1 MTTIPVHVDK
11 SCAKHSLL
19 MSALLPP
26 QVIEIKIS
34 RQDLFNHASLM
45 LQDSKIL
52 GRRTFRQ
59 TKKMWL
65 NLSEREGI
73 YLRFTNR
80 NLMAKAAARTEDV
93 TDLSKIVGVG
103 CGLFALTKAFNVN
116 INRFARFDP
125 TDNVMRRMDFEF
137 YVGKRRYFHEAKG
150 TTSEK
155 TASSDRRDIKEQK
168 GSTSA
173 YCRKNGPSMAGRTGS
188 IVIYKKT
195 GAKDISTRVILLDP
209 PSAGDG
215 EATESDELSAV
226 LNYYRNIYS
235 STHTDYLNSSRISI
249 PTWLSRVMEG
259 LHRGASL
266 PEQAPENINLTARVH
281 ELGPNESEYAG
292 TIFDRRLTD
301 RSLRTSVNFDD
312 ATRKTPSPYRFV
324 GVAAEVTERIVS
336 CQWNRVLEFS
346 DPNSLEISIL
356 GTSILASGVM
366 VRDLPGNELWERESR
381 RAFESLQ
388 KALV

>member
-1 MTTIPVHVDK
+1 MTTIPVHVEK
-11 SCAKHSLL
+11 SCAKHPLL
-19 MSALLPP
+19 MSALRPP

-34 RQDLFNHASLM
+34 REDLFNHASLM

-52 GRRTFRQ
+52 GKRTFRQ

-80 NLMAKAAARTEDV
+80 NLMARAAARTEDV

-116 INRFARFDP
+116 INRFERFDP
-125 TDNVMRRMDFEF
+125 TDKTIRRMDFEF

-155 TASSDRRDIKEQK
+155 TASSDRGDIKEQMD
-168 GSTSA
+168 STSA
-173 YCRKNGPSMAGRTGS
+173 YCRKNGRSIAGMTGS

-209 PSAGDG
+209 PAGGDG

-235 STHTDYLNSSRISI
+235 VTHTDYLNSRRLSI
-249 PTWLSRVMEG
+249 PTWLSRVIEG
-259 LHRGASL
+259 IRRGASL
-266 PEQAPENINLTARVH
+266 PEQAPSNISLTARVH
-281 ELGPNESEYAG
+281 ELGPDESKYEG
-292 TIFDRRLTD
+292 TIFDRRLAD
-301 RSLRTSVNFDD
+301 QSLRTSLNFDD
-312 ATRKTPSPYRFV
+312 AATKIPSSYRFV

-336 CQWNRVLEFS
+336 CEWNRLLEFS
-346 DPNSLEISIL
+346 DPNSLRTGALS
-356 GTSILASGVM
+356 TSILASGVM

-381 RAFESLQ
+381 RAFDSLR
-388 KALV
+388 KARA